1 MAMRESGRK
10 GGLCD
15 RVDSLGS
22 AISAGK
28 FDLSPFSFSVLNFD
42 GFFRSWRFC
51 EFDSFKMN
59 ECYLVTTVSE
69 VKDFTVFVTVT
80 VTA

>member
-1 MAMRESGRK
+1 MVLARMAMRESGRK

-28 FDLSPFSFSVLNFD
+28 I
-42 GFFRSWRFC
+42 
-51 EFDSFKMN
+51 
-59 ECYLVTTVSE
+59 
-69 VKDFTVFVTVT
+69 
-80 VTA
+80 